1 MRYIYLDRQNRNTTR
16 RESDIDQSSL
26 GGGCILDLRV
36 SEDVAPEAGSLMS
49 IVDLN
54 DGELLHELV
63 VDLELVLLELRDYLL
78 PQIDS
83 DDLDKS
89 L

>member
-1 MRYIYLDRQNRNTTR
+1 
-16 RESDIDQSSL
+16 
-26 GGGCILDLRV
+26 
-36 SEDVAPEAGSLMS
+36 MS